1 MSRYNLRYQ
10 ISLFADF
17 STLSP
22 SEEIYSQLESAYTDS
37 NLMRVPFTENT
48 ISEAGT
54 VTRDCIK
61 VTSSDNAISIEFRSD
76 RVIFTWL
83 NTDINQSA
91 DKSIGVFTDNILDV
105 MQRVD
110 ILKDT
115 LYRRIGYV
123 RYSLFDSPTPDDVY
137 SYMNKTIPF
146 LQSAQKREWVNYMP
160 SRYTDGRGEEYN
172 IVTTIKHTNGPLK
185 KDGVVQLFD
194 GVFLSIDVNTLD
206 EQRIGVYNYENVKNK
221 LSTLRDI
228 ERRVSSQYLDLLNG
242 ISHAE

>member
-22 SEEIYSQLESAYTDS
+22 SDEIYSQLESAYTDS

-54 VTRDCIK
+54 VTRDCVK
-61 VTSSDNAISIEFRSD
+61 VTSSDNAIAIEFRSD

-83 NTDINQSA
+83 NTDINQSVE
-91 DKSIGVFTDNILDV
+91 KSIGVFTDNILDV
-105 MQRVD
+105 IQRVD

-123 RYSLFDSPTPDDVY
+123 RYSLFDSPTPDDVH
-137 SYMNKTIPF
+137 SYMNKAIPF
-146 LQSAQKREWVNYMP
+146 LQSAQKRERVNYMP

-172 IVTTIKHTNGPLK
+172 IVTTIKHTNGPLNK
-185 KDGVVQLFD
+185 RWCSTVV
-194 GVFLSIDVNTLD
+194 
-206 EQRIGVYNYENVKNK
+206 
-221 LSTLRDI
+221 
-228 ERRVSSQYLDLLNG
+228 
-242 ISHAE
+242 